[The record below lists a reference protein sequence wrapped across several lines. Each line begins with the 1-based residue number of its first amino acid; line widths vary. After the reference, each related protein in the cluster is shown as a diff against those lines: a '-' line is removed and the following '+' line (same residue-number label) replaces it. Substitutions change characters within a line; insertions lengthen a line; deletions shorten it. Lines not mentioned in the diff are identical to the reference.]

1 MYCARVCLIQLQGL
15 NWDPWDARSNAS
27 QLTVLLAHD
36 PISSLAYPVITHTP
50 LVSDNLPIDTLVARW
65 WPLKW
70 LWCSI
75 RLSMQIEWV
84 FLQKCVVWLI
94 VFCQTMVQLYD
105 IWPMALLIE
114 LSSSPTNSVAH
125 NESHGSQ
132 PQELV
137 HDYVLCVCDDRKEML
152 CRLIFVILKW
162 CLPLATLNIALYCS
176 YQHSIKAS
184 SSFIK
189 HLIMLTY
196 LDDI

>member
-1 MYCARVCLIQLQGL
+1 MRCTVECIPINYLIGPWPHLITGL
-15 NWDPWDARSNAS
+15 PCHHPHPSGIR
-27 QLTVLLAHD
+27 QF
-36 PISSLAYPVITHTP
+36 AYI
-50 LVSDNLPIDTLVARW
+50 NTLVARW

-84 FLQKCVVWLI
+84 FLQKSVMWLI
-94 VFCQTMVQLYD
+94 IFCQTMVQLYD

-137 HDYVLCVCDDRKEML
+137 HDCVLCVCDDRKEML

-162 CLPLATLNIALYCS
+162 CLPLAILNIALYCS

-189 HLIMLTY
+189 QLIMLTY

>member
-1 MYCARVCLIQLQGL
+1 MRCTVKCTPINCLIGPWPHLITGL
-15 NWDPWDARSNAS
+15 PYHHPHPSGSQQFAYKYFGCPLMTTKVTVVQYKTVNA
-27 QLTVLLAHD
+27 D
-36 PISSLAYPVITHTP
+36 W
-50 LVSDNLPIDTLVARW
+50 VSV
-65 WPLKW
+65 
-70 LWCSI
+70 
-75 RLSMQIEWV
+75 
-84 FLQKCVVWLI
+84 LQKCVMWLI

-137 HDYVLCVCDDRKEML
+137 HDCVLCVCDDRKEML
-152 CRLIFVILKW
+152 CRLFFVILKW
-162 CLPLATLNIALYCS
+162 CLPLAILNIALYCS